1 MATHPR
7 RVAGPGTGPGRDPR
21 PTAAVIDSQ
30 TVRGADT
37 VAAGT
42 TGYDAGKKIKG
53 RKIVEHAGRP
63 LLEVHMDQPV
73 DQFLRI
79 EDAVQVCD
87 ELAGNAIVRA
97 RAPRGCRLMVA
108 GHGWLRVEV
117 EDASPAPARIRRPDH
132 TGGRGLILVDQLAT
146 CWAVDYH
153 GPGKTVWA
161 ELGTRG
167 RG

>member
-1 MATHPR
+1 MGISTL
-7 RVAGPGTGPGRDPR
+7 DPAR
-21 PTAAVIDSQ
+21 ADGAVVEWDLEAVSLGQLRAAVRRLL
-30 TVRGADT
+30 TPL
-37 VAAGT
+37 AGI
-42 TGYDAGKKIKG
+42 G
-53 RKIVEHAGRP
+53 V
-63 LLEVHMDQPV
+63 
-73 DQFLRI
+73 

-87 ELAGNAIVRA
+87 ELASNAVVHA
-97 RAPRGCRLMVA
+97 RAPRGCRLMVT

-146 CWAVDYH
+146 CWGVDYH
-153 GPGKTVWA
+153 GRGKTVWA